1 MERAP
6 LVVVIAGPN
15 GAGKTTTAPLLLQ
28 RALAVSEFVNA
39 DAIALGLSAFRPESA
54 AFAAGRA
61 MLARLKALAASRV
74 DFAFETTLA
83 SRTFAPWLRQVQASG
98 CHVHVA
104 FLALPDADLA
114 VARVQERVRAG
125 GHDVPEPVIRRRFRA
140 GLVNFFGLYVPMAS
154 SWQVLDNSARSGPVL
169 VARGRADVEPSISY
183 REAWDNLVQRAR

>member
-1 MERAP
+1 VQRAP

-28 RALAVSEFVNA
+28 QALAVNEFVNA
-39 DAIALGLSAFRPESA
+39 DAIALGLSAFRPEAA

-61 MLARLKALAASRV
+61 MLARLKVLASSRV

-83 SRTFAPWLRQVQASG
+83 SRTFAPWLRVLRDQG
-98 CHVHVA
+98 CHVHIA

-125 GHDVPEPVIRRRFRA
+125 GHDVAEPVIRRRFRS
-140 GLVNFFGLYVPMAS
+140 GLANFFELYAPTAS
-154 SWQVLDNSARSGPVL
+154 SWQVLENARRSGPVL
-169 VARGRADVEPSISY
+169 VARGRLGSALSI
-183 REAWDNLVQRAR
+183 RDQAAWDNLVERAR